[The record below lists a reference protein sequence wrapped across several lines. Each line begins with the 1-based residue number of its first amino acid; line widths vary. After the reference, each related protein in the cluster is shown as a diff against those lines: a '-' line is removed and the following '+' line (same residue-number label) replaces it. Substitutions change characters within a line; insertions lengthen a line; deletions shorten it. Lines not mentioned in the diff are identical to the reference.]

1 MSYPQPYLLYL
12 IYFHGNRDYF
22 ECHEVLEEYWKEVD
36 PKNRSSHWVGLI
48 QIAVSL
54 YHYRR
59 KNVTGASKTLDKAL
73 KNINT
78 NTSELEQ
85 LGLDGNKLKEL
96 LFDMKERLVSNQPY
110 ESINLPIS
118 DPTLINQA
126 QSLCSQQGY
135 TWCSPSD
142 LSNKQLIHR
151 HSLRDRT
158 SVIIERKNALRK
170 RKGD

>member
-1 MSYPQPYLLYL
+1 MNYPQPYLLYL
-12 IYFHGNRDYF
+12 IYFHGSRDYF

-36 PKNRSSHWVGLI
+36 PKNRASHWVGLI

-59 KNVTGASKTLDKAL
+59 NNLPGASRTLDKAL
-73 KNINT
+73 KNIN
-78 NTSELEQ
+78 NNVSELEQ
-85 LGLDGNKLKEL
+85 LGLDGAKLQDL
-96 LFDMKERLVSNQPY
+96 LGDLKERLASNKPYVSL
-110 ESINLPIS
+110 NLPITDS
-118 DPTLINQA
+118 SLLNQA
-126 QSLCSQQGY
+126 QSLCSQKGF

-158 SVIIERKNALRK
+158 PVILERKNALRK